1 MKKWSGKKGL
11 VLRIRVDV
19 KHLAKIESA
28 TIYLDDLLLFV
39 GDNNSGK
46 TLLME
51 LIYGVI
57 DLICNWKADFG
68 GAKITERESIRYIR
82 LDKEW
87 YSTVENNVNNYLQN
101 NKEKFILESFSS
113 LIPLESV
120 SIKFEDGEDL
130 FYIATISDNAS
141 LEKQYPNGERTIIF
155 EDINNSNDIEGVLAH
170 RILLDML
177 GMQEDEKQ
185 LFIPA
190 ARAGLQMLYRYF
202 FVSSANGTAGL
213 PLPVYD
219 FLKFIQ
225 TYTNKTD
232 FSQEEL
238 ELINFLE
245 QNLMGGKVEF
255 ENNEFVFREGE
266 SVIPL
271 NYASSMIHELSIF
284 TSILKSNYK
293 SGYIYYDEVENSVH
307 PLLQG
312 DVARA
317 LIRLC
322 NSGRKLIVSTHSDT
336 MAGKI
341 NNLILLSRM
350 KNVAERNKKMRKVGL
365 TAMDMLSNEKNVKV
379 YEFMRNKEGKVKVEA
394 LEFMAYPRIGY
405 SFDRFNENIDQL
417 FNESNFIMGYDED
430 TEA

>member
-1 MKKWSGKKGL
+1 M
-11 VLRIRVDV
+11 RIKVEV
-19 KHLAKIESA
+19 NHLAKVESA
-28 TIYLDDLLLFV
+28 TIFLDEFLLFV

-51 LIYGVI
+51 LIYGIVN
-57 DLICNWKADFG
+57 LICKWEVDCST
-68 GAKITERESIRYIR
+68 AKITERENVRYIR
-82 LDKEW
+82 FDKEW
-87 YSTVENNVNNYLQN
+87 YIAVENKINSYLQSH
-101 NKEKFILESFSS
+101 KEEFVLRCFSN

-120 SIKFEDGEDL
+120 NIKFEDAEEF
-130 FYIATISDNAS
+130 FYIATISSKAS
-141 LEKQYPNGERTIIF
+141 LEKQYPNGERESIF
-155 EDINNSNDIEGVLAH
+155 EGMNIFNDIESMMAH
-170 RILLDML
+170 RVLIDII
-177 GMQEDEKQ
+177 GMHEGEGQI
-185 LFIPA
+185 FIPA

-202 FVSSANGTAGL
+202 FASSANMNAGIS
-213 PLPVYD
+213 LPVYE

-225 TYTNKTD
+225 TYTNKVN
-232 FSQEEL
+232 FSQDEI

-245 QNLMGGKVEF
+245 QNLMRGKVEY
-255 ENNEFVFREGE
+255 ENNEFVFREGD

-284 TSILKSNYK
+284 SSVLKSDNK
-293 SGYIYYDEVENSVH
+293 FGYIYYDEVENSVH
-307 PLLQG
+307 PLVQG

-350 KNVAERNKKMRKVGL
+350 KNVAKKREKISKVGL
-365 TAMDMLSNEKNVKV
+365 TAMDMLDDKKNVMV
-379 YEFMRNKEGKVKVEA
+379 YEFKKNKEGKVKVEA

-417 FNESNFIMGYDED
+417 YNESNSIMGYNED